1 MIKIGIDVGSTTV
14 KLVAIDE
21 NDKFEFENDILKKVI
36 KAYLEQNEEIIFKF
50 PSFFFIARK

>member
-1 MIKIGIDVGSTTV
+1 MKWYRDTS
-14 KLVAIDE
+14 LRPYLSAIDE